1 MSKLV
6 YLERVYN
13 IIYLYYFVLVDLE
26 GTKTETHTHC
36 TYRSYR
42 IPGSS
47 PGFGA
52 KVWQISSAW
61 SMPKR
66 KIRNMPLG
74 SGNGWKC
81 CESEWLN
88 TFDEWLSGVISI
100 YEWYSM
106 VMNGYDG
113 IRRAHVG
120 LCYFWR
126 TDDSEVALD
135 VEQCG
140 AAEAWRYVHILSIYD
155 TYIILLY
162 NYTCNFYVYIY
173 TYIDAIW
180 VYMHV
185 NISTCVYVIY
195 VVYI

>member
-1 MSKLV
+1 M
-6 YLERVYN
+6 Y
-13 IIYLYYFVLVDLE
+13 IYIYICISISRRY
-26 GTKTETHTHC
+26 KNWTHTAPIEAIG
-36 TYRSYR
+36 S
-42 IPGSS
+42 GSS

-74 SGNGWKC
+74 GSGNGWKC

-88 TFDEWLSGVISI
+88 TFDEWLWFMMISVFLP
-100 YEWYSM
+100 M

-120 LCYFWR
+120 LRYFWI
-126 TDDSEVALD
+126 TDDSEVALH

-140 AAEAWRYVHILSIYD
+140 ATEAWRYVHILSIYD
-155 TYIILLY
+155 TYIIILLY
-162 NYTCNFYVYIY
+162 NYTCNLYVLYIYIY
-173 TYIDAIW
+173 T
-180 VYMHV
+180 
-185 NISTCVYVIY
+185 
-195 VVYI
+195 